1 MKKIFIVLFS
11 IFITGDAFSQTNSP
25 LNDLEKIVERD
36 NNMFP
41 VDIDGLATGT
51 KAYLEESYYTM
62 ICEVNDISIFGKL
75 RDYKKIIKESIIKQL
90 SYDSDFIDTARL
102 LLHVNKEMKYIY
114 VYKPKGWETE
124 IIITKKDLKKM
135 LKK

>member
-11 IFITGDAFSQTNSP
+11 ILITGNVFSQTNSP

-36 NNMFP
+36 NNMLP
-41 VDIDGLATGT
+41 VDIDGLGT
-51 KAYLEESYYTM
+51 MIKVYLEESYYTM
-62 ICEVNDISIFGKL
+62 IGEVNDMSIFGKL

-102 LLHVNKEMKYIY
+102 LLNVNKEMKYIY